1 MVEQNAAFDPEMFA
15 RTALLF
21 ESKRQTFAPE
31 AVQALAGDVLRRL
44 AANLNKNDSADDTM
58 ITAKSVDEFCDVL
71 VQPETAPARE
81 FIEARR
87 AEGVT
92 KMGVYLGYIS
102 SAARR
107 LGERW
112 DDDELSFLEVT
123 IGTGHLYALMRALR
137 AENGPLPRVPN
148 SRRAAMFAT
157 VPGEDH
163 GIGITVAAEVFREK
177 DWEIDLQIGTSFDAL
192 VAHVE
197 RTGPRIIGL
206 SISSDGRLDT
216 LARLVVAL
224 RLALPHTII
233 GVAAAGGM
241 TGSRIPKLADIDLVF
256 ESAEAAIGQL
266 EQQIVHH
273 V

>member
-1 MVEQNAAFDPEMFA
+1 MVEQNAAFDPELFA

-21 ESKRQTFAPE
+21 ETKRQAFAPE

-44 AANLNKNDSADDTM
+44 AATMEKQHSLGHAM
-58 ITAKSVDEFCDVL
+58 ITAENVDRFCDAL
-71 VQPETAPARE
+71 VQSEAAPARE

-137 AENGPLPRVPN
+137 AESGPLPRFVD
-148 SRRAAMFAT
+148 SRRAALFAT

-163 GIGITVAAEVFREK
+163 GIGITVAAEVFRER
-177 DWEIDLQIGTSFDAL
+177 DWDIDLQIGTDFDAL

-197 RTGPRIIGL
+197 RTTPRIIGL
-206 SISSDGRLDT
+206 SLSSDGRLDT

-224 RLALPHTII
+224 RLALPQAII
-233 GVAAAGGM
+233 GVAAAGGL
-241 TGSRIPKLADIDLVF
+241 TCARIGTLADIDLVF
-256 ESAEAAIGQL
+256 ESAESASDQL
-266 EQQIVHH
+266 EQLISHH